1 MSFRKKKCFRCLCEG
16 KDLEVGDEYFMY
28 PLDRPY
34 VNIFFHRACYKEVEQ
49 NIVEFLAQNQKI
61 LYTYIEK

>member
-1 MSFRKKKCFRCLCEG
+1 MCED
-16 KDLEVGDEYFMY
+16 KEIAVGYEYFMY

-34 VNIFFHRACYKEVEQ
+34 ANLFFHRACYKEVEQ